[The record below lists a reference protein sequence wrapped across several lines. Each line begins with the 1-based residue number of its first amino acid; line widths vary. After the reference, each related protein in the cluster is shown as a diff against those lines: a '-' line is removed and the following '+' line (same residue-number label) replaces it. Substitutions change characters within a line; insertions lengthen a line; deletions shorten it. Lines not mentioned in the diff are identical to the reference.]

1 MFSGVLFRKVKF
13 HEKQD
18 NNVIT
23 YCDNNHV
30 IGKYNIAQNILYLDK
45 TVNSLLQFDLIL
57 HVSRNIGESG
67 LKIKNKKFSI

>member
-1 MFSGVLFRKVKF
+1 MFSSVLFKHVKF
-13 HEKQD
+13 TEKHD
-18 NNVIT
+18 HDSVI

-30 IGKYNIAQNILYLDK
+30 IAKYNIAQNILYLDK

-67 LKIKNKKFSI
+67 LKVKNKKFSI

>member
-1 MFSGVLFRKVKF
+1 MFSGVLFRHIKVS
-13 HEKQD
+13 EKHD

-30 IGKYNIAQNILYLDK
+30 IGKYNKVQNILYLDK

-67 LKIKNKKFSI
+67 LKVKNKKFSI

>member
-1 MFSGVLFRKVKF
+1 MFSGVLFRHIRVS
-13 HEKQD
+13 EKH
-18 NNVIT
+18 NNNIIT

-30 IGKYNIAQNILYLDK
+30 IGKYNISQNILYLDK

>member
-1 MFSGVLFRKVKF
+1 MFSGVLFRHIRVS
-13 HEKQD
+13 EKHD

-67 LKIKNKKFSI
+67 LKVKNKKFSI